1 MQRANYVNIKMTT
14 CCKKDNGAISSRSMG
29 SGGQN
34 RIFSP
39 LVAATIVEKLS
50 NGDLLIDIAKELG
63 IHVSN
68 ISRWRLDNIDFDS
81 ACIRADKIAADLE
94 VDNLDKIAREEPDVQ
109 RARLRCENI
118 KWKVARRHASKY
130 GDRLD
135 VNLNQTVDIGSA
147 LSEAMQRVLPPR
159 DPQQEREVE
168 SVVIPTLSSDG
179 TTGSESVSRA
189 LSAEEELFS

>member
-1 MQRANYVNIKMTT
+1 MTT
-14 CCKKDNGAISSRSMG
+14 CCKKDNGAISSRSMP

-34 RIFSP
+34 KVYSP
-39 LVAATIVEKLS
+39 LIAEQIVEMLS
-50 NGDLLIDIAKELG
+50 NGCLMVDIAKT
-63 IHVSN
+63 IDVNVST
-68 ISRWRLDNIDFDS
+68 ISRWRLEHIDFDTS
-81 ACIRADKIAADLE
+81 CIRADKIAADLE
-94 VDNLDKIAREEPDVQ
+94 VDNLDTIAREEPDVQ

-159 DPQQEREVE
+159 DPQREREVE

-179 TTGSESVSRA
+179 ATGSESVSHV
-189 LSAEEELFS
+189 LSPEEELFS